1 MHSNGARGCRRKNTV
16 RSVVISALDFWILVA
31 SRPYPGHQGYID
43 LPSWLAQRRRYQTS
57 YRRFCTPRCTV
68 DGHGASISFEVP
80 AFICEERDWSVSDLH
95 LPAPSSTA
103 SRPLYCER
111 NARSDLT
118 LTLQFAIVASTS
130 LLSKYASAIIAM
142 SIMEWEAPIPAWI
155 ESISIDMDEEMP
167 DLSVAIPCQPI
178 NMDDTPNCTPVS
190 TKTNC
195 SITSSMPD
203 DEFETLLESKLD
215 VRTDMQLD
223 IKSIK
228 IVAVSPVK
236 TRSSTAPSI
245 SPIKSKP
252 VAKPKAKP
260 GRRPRHKV
268 DVDPSGS
275 NQRRKDKQRGY
286 EKDYRIRMKK
296 KRLQDEAEWIRLET
310 QIRNM
315 LTKRT
320 SVVTLGMLD
329 ELKTEEKPSTVC
341 IRQRYL
347 QLLQEER
354 ALREAEVLDSCF
366 LADIQA
372 LLLWGGTTAPSRE
385 VREQLNSL
393 PSLRRCH
400 TFEFSW

>member
-1 MHSNGARGCRRKNTV
+1 
-16 RSVVISALDFWILVA
+16 
-31 SRPYPGHQGYID
+31 
-43 LPSWLAQRRRYQTS
+43 
-57 YRRFCTPRCTV
+57 
-68 DGHGASISFEVP
+68 
-80 AFICEERDWSVSDLH
+80 
-95 LPAPSSTA
+95 
-103 SRPLYCER
+103 
-111 NARSDLT
+111 
-118 LTLQFAIVASTS
+118 
-130 LLSKYASAIIAM
+130 
-142 SIMEWEAPIPAWI
+142 MEWEAPIPAWI

-167 DLSVAIPCQPI
+167 DLS
-178 NMDDTPNCTPVS
+178 
-190 TKTNC
+190 
-195 SITSSMPD
+195 
-203 DEFETLLESKLD
+203 
-215 VRTDMQLD
+215 
-223 IKSIK
+223 
-228 IVAVSPVK
+228 
-236 TRSSTAPSI
+236 
-245 SPIKSKP
+245 SKP

-320 SVVTLGMLD
+320 SV
-329 ELKTEEKPSTVC
+329 
-341 IRQRYL
+341 RYL